1 MLGKV
6 SIMDILY
13 FIMKAATPHEEFEK
27 NYPAAHQIQ
36 CAGPDRQKEKQN
48 DDQTGR
54 LSEDHSIKRLI
65 KHQTRFSQMFY

>member
-1 MLGKV
+1 LGKV

-36 CAGPDRQKEKQN
+36 CAGPDRQK
-48 DDQTGR
+48 
-54 LSEDHSIKRLI
+54 
-65 KHQTRFSQMFY
+65 